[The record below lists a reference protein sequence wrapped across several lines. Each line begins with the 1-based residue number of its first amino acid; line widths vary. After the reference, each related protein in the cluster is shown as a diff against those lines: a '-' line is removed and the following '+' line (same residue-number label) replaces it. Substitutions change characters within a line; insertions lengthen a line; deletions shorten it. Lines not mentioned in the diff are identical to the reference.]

1 MLYFRFLFPLRTYN
15 AVCDL
20 AMSKFNAIGK
30 ISRSNQINY
39 KVKYKPFI
47 NNKGTIITYGYVR
60 GGLVHLTLI
69 KEHFLWSYL
78 NTCSKKHAS

>member
-1 MLYFRFLFPLRTYN
+1 MLDFRFLFPLRTYN

-60 GGLVHLTLI
+60 GGLVHLTL
-69 KEHFLWSYL
+69 
-78 NTCSKKHAS
+78 